1 MADPHKREIKARQK
15 ARGETYMQARRRL
28 DEADPAPRHTV
39 AAVGYLFDTSLP
51 CTPTHTPP
59 PGEVTTSEEVLAAL
73 VANSAVRL
81 TREETGEVYPAYARA
96 AVLPTDPTPG
106 ADNAPAGWYSADV
119 IVLMGARRPWSAE
132 QEPDEVQTDAYRAA
146 RNAVLRMWPIPEEWT
161 PAALP
166 LDFAQMFRRW
176 TDADMPDLLRSVV
189 ARAVTVGGDRGLD
202 PYAV

>member
-15 ARGETYMQARRRL
+15 ATGETYMQARRRL
-28 DEADPAPRHTV
+28 DEANPAPRHTV
-39 AAVGYLFDTSLP
+39 AAVGYLFSTSLP

-81 TREETGEVYPAYARA
+81 TREETGEVYPAYAHA

-119 IVLMGARRPWSAE
+119 IVFVGARRPWSAE
-132 QEPDEVQTDAYRAA
+132 QEPDKVQTDAYRAA
-146 RNAVLRMWPIPEEWT
+146 RDAVLRMWPIPEEWT

-166 LDFAQMFRRW
+166 LDLAQMFRRW
-176 TDADMPDLLRSVV
+176 TDADMPNLLRSAV
-189 ARAVTVGGDRGLD
+189 ARAVTVGGDRDLD